1 MNVMMIPS
9 NNGRGQL
16 WYGNKEYN
24 SRISCVKWKWH
35 GLGLKCQTPLRLNH
49 WVEEMEVVFFYSD
62 EKFEPENTFFF
73 TQNSLD
79 PVFFVYQGWSFN
91 TYPKIQ

>member
-35 GLGLKCQTPLRLNH
+35 DLGLKCQTPQRLNP
-49 WVEEMEVVFFYSD
+49 WVEEMEGFFFYPD
-62 EKFEPENTFFF
+62 TFFF

-79 PVFFVYQGWSFN
+79 PVFLFI
-91 TYPKIQ
+91 KDDL